1 MDCGYVS
8 PQLRKASLGQS
19 ELLHPFNLG
28 LFPRLQVFYLW
39 IGKCC
44 NEMFIRDVLGCLDY
58 ASIPSNMVRRT
69 VARLISHL
77 NLTADVRLKLKV
89 EIVEGVLL

>member
-8 PQLRKASLGQS
+8 PPTATRPVLGQG
-19 ELLHPFNLG
+19 ERPHPFNLG

-44 NEMFIRDVLGCLDY
+44 NEMFVRDVLGCQDY
-58 ASIPSNMVRRT
+58 TSIPPNMVRRT
-69 VARLISHL
+69 VARLMSHL
-77 NLTADVRLKLKV
+77 NLTADIRLKLMV
-89 EIVEGVLL
+89 